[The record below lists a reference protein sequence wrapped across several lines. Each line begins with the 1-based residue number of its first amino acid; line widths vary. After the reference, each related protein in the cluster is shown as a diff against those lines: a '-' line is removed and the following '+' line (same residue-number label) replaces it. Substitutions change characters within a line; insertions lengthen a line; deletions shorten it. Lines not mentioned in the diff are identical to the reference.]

1 MQSAEEPSKK
11 QFNKTDLKG
20 LLQVVG
26 MCPRCC
32 HWVFC
37 LFSFYVL
44 GFFFVFFVFCFCFPH
59 GKCSHSLNVPQLIL
73 NEIEGSKKKN

>member
-11 QFNKTDLKG
+11 QVNKTDLKG

-37 LFSFYVL
+37 FFFFLCF
-44 GFFFVFFVFCFCFPH
+44 GFFLCFLFFVSV
-59 GKCSHSLNVPQLIL
+59 SHMVNVHIL
-73 NEIEGSKKKN
+73 